1 VRTFRDIGRVYY
13 VPAVSETSVGRRRE
27 FSALV
32 RQYHPPRRCR
42 IGAAGIES
50 RCGEVGLQSPDPVQ
64 PSSTWAVRE
73 AKPSPEDKAQAR
85 MPRAVSRSPPPFRR
99 RRSPSPR
106 YTSRRNRRDRSRS
119 PYSSRR
125 KTRSPPPL
133 WDRSNSP
140 TSRRHRSPPSPRRHR
155 RRRSRSTTSSFVNN
169 SCSPSHGSE
178 QMNLSEKHK
187 MEEEEMKRYPSS
199 SLGTYAY
206 TLPYLH
212 FLLLFPLIFYRQIF
226 TF

>member
-1 VRTFRDIGRVYY
+1 MRKSELAHLPRHRPRLFCPRR
-13 VPAVSETSVGRRRE
+13 ETSVGRRRE

-42 IGAAGIES
+42 IGAAGIQS

-119 PYSSRR
+119 PYSSRYL
-125 KTRSPPPL
+125 PP
-133 WDRSNSP
+133 
-140 TSRRHRSPPSPRRHR
+140 
-155 RRRSRSTTSSFVNN
+155 
-169 SCSPSHGSE
+169 
-178 QMNLSEKHK
+178 
-187 MEEEEMKRYPSS
+187 YPSS
-199 SLGTYAY
+199 FYLG
-206 TLPYLH
+206 
-212 FLLLFPLIFYRQIF
+212 FLLSELRLKEGRYCLLFCLLNPPV
-226 TF
+226 